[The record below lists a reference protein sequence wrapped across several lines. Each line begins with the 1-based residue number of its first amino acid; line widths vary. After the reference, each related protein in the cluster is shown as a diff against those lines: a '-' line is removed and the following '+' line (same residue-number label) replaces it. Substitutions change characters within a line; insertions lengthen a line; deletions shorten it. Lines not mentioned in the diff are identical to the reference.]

1 MPSAP
6 RQDMWQQHGNVPTKF
21 MHFPVLTLALDRLRG
36 DMLPA
41 GQHNDLATAML
52 SSPVDTV
59 KRIFSLGH
67 EQSADVCAG
76 HSPCYF
82 TLRSLAVLFPTF
94 LLLMALT
101 GGLAVPGG
109 LFVPSILVKSCSAL
123 HCACLSPLLGGH
135 ALASILV
142 SPGLCSASG
151 HPQPRGACRAVVWE
165 PLLHAELLP
174 SSA

>member
-1 MPSAP
+1 MAAA
-6 RQDMWQQHGNVPTKF
+6 WQCFNNVD
-21 MHFPVLTLALDRLRG
+21 ALSGTDSGPELPHS

-94 LLLMALT
+94 LILMALT

-123 HCACLSPLLGGH
+123 HLTRPCPLPGSH
-135 ALASILV
+135 ALLAILV
-142 SPGLCSASG
+142 SPRLCSVFG
-151 HPQPRGACRAVVWE
+151 HP
-165 PLLHAELLP
+165 HAQ
-174 SSA
+174 A